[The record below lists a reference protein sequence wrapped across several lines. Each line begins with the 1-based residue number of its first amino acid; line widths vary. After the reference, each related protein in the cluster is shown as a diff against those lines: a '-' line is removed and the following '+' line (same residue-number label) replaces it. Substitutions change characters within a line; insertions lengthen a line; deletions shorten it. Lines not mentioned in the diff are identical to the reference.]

1 MAGRGRD
8 SESLEAPRARAGE
21 VRGRGEPS
29 PSGGR
34 PGNRELAPGP
44 PSSLSQRNPRVER
57 PPRAETKSR
66 GAGGKVVGGR
76 AAGASFVRLGLG
88 GLRPA
93 AFPGLRRAR
102 QGRGL
107 RGHRRLPGESG
118 AGSRGRGPPP
128 GASAG
133 PLRITQQRAALGLP
147 QASGARESD
156 PQSSWARGSRRE
168 EKTGAELEARG
179 RRSAGE

>member
-21 VRGRGEPS
+21 VRERGEPS

-44 PSSLSQRNPRVER
+44 PSSLSQRNPRVGR

-118 AGSRGRGPPP
+118 AGSRGRGP
-128 GASAG
+128 
-133 PLRITQQRAALGLP
+133 LRITQQRVAPGLP